1 MYRHHI
7 SSILALALTLLFTTG
22 FSVHAQDLDKTT
34 VSTMVSS
41 GKFIFK
47 AQSANPMTGNNVQL
61 TADYDLKVSP
71 DSLVAFLPYFGRAY
85 TVNPTAEGGI
95 KFTSTDFVYKS
106 KQKKKKGWE
115 VSINPRDTRD
125 VRQMSLSISPNGYAT
140 LQVISNNR
148 QSISFYGFLAKS

>member
-1 MYRHHI
+1 MYRHYT
-7 SSILALALTLLFTTG
+7 SSIRTLALAFLISTG
-22 FSVHAQDLDKTT
+22 LSVHAQHLDKTT
-34 VSTMVSS
+34 VSSMVSS

-85 TVNPTAEGGI
+85 TINSTTEGGI

-106 KQKKKKGWE
+106 KQKRKKGWE
-115 VSINPRDTRD
+115 VSIQPRDTRD

-148 QSISFYGFLAKS
+148 QSISFYGFLSKS